1 MNSKLYNIMKQKISI
16 FSKKQD
22 DLGFVTKVDCFW
34 NFDHR
39 RLLHIRYWRIFL
51 SKNRASRH
59 VKQPVHI
66 RTYTQCKFD
75 YLSSGTVPRW
85 SSLNIDAGRTRS
97 LDIFRLTRSR
107 IIPVLLFFFFLFPIR
122 FTDRSICHG
131 YLCCKYSLASFACF
145 SIFFHLSVDNKIN
158 VVMWHHFYIWTE
170 TRWNFHVK
178 QIY

>member
-1 MNSKLYNIMKQKISI
+1 MKFKSAIEFLMNSKLYNIMKQKISI

-107 IIPVLLFFFFLFPIR
+107 IIPVLLFFFFFISNSIY
-122 FTDRSICHG
+122 RSYDMSWIFM
-131 YLCCKYSLASFACF
+131 LQILACVVRV
-145 SIFFHLSVDNKIN
+145 FFHI
-158 VVMWHHFYIWTE
+158 FPFIGG
-170 TRWNFHVK
+170 
-178 QIY
+178 